1 MILNLLAAAVSSGMP
16 SALANSLDSYVEG
29 LFSLARDP
37 SSSVQKAVCTGLV
50 HVLQLQPE
58 LLMPQMHNVIEY
70 MLEST
75 QVRRSPLRWFTGDV
89 DSVWCHC

>member
-1 MILNLLAAAVSSGMP
+1 MQAVVILNLLAAAVTAGMP

-37 SSSVQKAVCTGLV
+37 SASVQKAVCTGLV
-50 HVLQLQPE
+50 HVLQLRPQ

-75 QVRRSPLRWFTGDV
+75 QVSP
-89 DSVWCHC
+89 H

>member
-1 MILNLLAAAVSSGMP
+1 MVILNLLAAAVSTGMP
-16 SALANSLDSYVEG
+16 SALAASLDSYVEG

-37 SSSVQKAVCTGLV
+37 SSSVQKGVCTGLV
-50 HVLQLQPE
+50 HVMVLQPE

-75 QVRRSPLRWFTGDV
+75 QVRRPPAVQTDDMV
-89 DSVWCHC
+89 